1 MKVLQKIFGLNR
13 EAILLDSRLFILK
26 AMVAISLGF
35 ILGQF
40 FPFTRLDMVSVLLGV
55 MYNLDAINASGL
67 KGGIQQLLA
76 SALGAL
82 TTGILVYL
90 TGYNINFVIIALG
103 IGFTLY
109 ISLKINYRMVSPVA
123 IFTSIYMTQLLQKDV
138 LGHPSVILTFE
149 VRILALGLGIAI
161 ALICNF
167 LFSILYYRK
176 LGKRRLEFVKIQ
188 GVIGLKKTK
197 EILLSNEPAAMSYQP
212 VLAGVF
218 NDIEMVKANLETMM
232 KESQIPFNAKEKQNL
247 KVYYQMIIEV
257 KTMIHLAYD
266 MLYIKG
272 TTSQDIEPSSLNQL
286 DEVINGLQQLDFTD
300 LKRIPTQVADKV
312 DPSQFPKSQ
321 SRLCDNLNL
330 LAYHY
335 QTMIS
340 QLALLK

>member
-1 MKVLQKIFGLNR
+1 MKAIQKIFGLNR

-35 ILGQF
+35 VLGQF

-82 TTGILVYL
+82 TTGVLVYL

-123 IFTSIYMTQLLQKDV
+123 IFTSIYMTQLLQKDA

-197 EILLSNEPAAMSYQP
+197 EVLLSNEPAAMSYQP

-266 MLYIKG
+266 MLYLKG
-272 TTSQDIEPSSLNQL
+272 TTNQDIDPSSLNQL
-286 DEVINGLQQLDFTD
+286 DEVITGLQQLDFTD

>member
-1 MKVLQKIFGLNR
+1 
-13 EAILLDSRLFILK
+13 
-26 AMVAISLGF
+26 
-35 ILGQF
+35 
-40 FPFTRLDMVSVLLGV
+40 
-55 MYNLDAINASGL
+55 
-67 KGGIQQLLA
+67 
-76 SALGAL
+76 
-82 TTGILVYL
+82 
-90 TGYNINFVIIALG
+90 
-103 IGFTLY
+103 
-109 ISLKINYRMVSPVA
+109 
-123 IFTSIYMTQLLQKDV
+123 MTQLLQKDA

-197 EILLSNEPAAMSYQP
+197 EVLLSNEPAAMSYQP

-232 KESQIPFNAKEKQNL
+232 KESQIPFNAKEKLNL

-266 MLYIKG
+266 MLYLKG
-272 TTSQDIEPSSLNQL
+272 TTNQDIDPSSLNQL
-286 DEVINGLQQLDFTD
+286 DEVITGLQQLDFTD

>member
-1 MKVLQKIFGLNR
+1 MKTIQRILGLKR

-40 FPFTRLDMVSVLLGV
+40 FPFSRLDMVSVLLGV
-55 MYNLDAINASGL
+55 MYNLDAINVAGL

-82 TTGILVYL
+82 TTGLLVYL
-90 TGYNINFVIIALG
+90 TGYNINFFVIALG

-109 ISLKINYRMVSPVA
+109 IALKIDYRMVSPVA
-123 IFTSIYMTQLLQKDV
+123 IFTSIYMTQLLQKDA
-138 LGHPSVILTFE
+138 LGYPSVLLTFQ
-149 VRILALGLGIAI
+149 VRILALSLGIAI

-167 LFSILYYRK
+167 LFSILYYRN

-197 EILLSNEPAAMSYQP
+197 EVLLSDEAAAMSYQP

-247 KVYYQMIIEV
+247 KIYYKMIIEV

-272 TTSQDIEPSSLNQL
+272 TTNQDLDPASLNEL
-286 DEVINGLQQLDFTD
+286 DEVILGLSQLDFTD
-300 LKRIPTQVADKV
+300 LKQTHIQDTDQL
-312 DPSQFPKSQ
+312 DPSQFPKAQ
-321 SRLCDNLNL
+321 SRIADNLNL

-340 QLALLK
+340 QLPHLK

>member
-1 MKVLQKIFGLNR
+1 
-13 EAILLDSRLFILK
+13 
-26 AMVAISLGF
+26 
-35 ILGQF
+35 
-40 FPFTRLDMVSVLLGV
+40 
-55 MYNLDAINASGL
+55 
-67 KGGIQQLLA
+67 
-76 SALGAL
+76 
-82 TTGILVYL
+82 
-90 TGYNINFVIIALG
+90 
-103 IGFTLY
+103 
-109 ISLKINYRMVSPVA
+109 
-123 IFTSIYMTQLLQKDV
+123 MTQLLQKDA

-197 EILLSNEPAAMSYQP
+197 EVLLSNEPAAMSYQP

-266 MLYIKG
+266 MLYLKG
-272 TTSQDIEPSSLNQL
+272 TTNQDIDPSSLNQL
-286 DEVINGLQQLDFTD
+286 DEVITGLQQLDFTD